1 MTRTMLSDSKYKVGI
16 QYGIITGIVYIVLL
30 FIRYR
35 FTDLNTNYIGIL
47 AIISYLVI
55 LVMFLVTG
63 IMRRK
68 QLGGFAEMKVIFQSI
83 FIAILITELCYVVF
97 NWIYLKYV
105 DPGFWEKLRTAS
117 LELLKKANI
126 PQDQIDEQMKG
137 FKDADQLTKP
147 MGLIKGYGS
156 SVVIDS
162 IFGLLFASLLRK
174 KPTVIA
180 SDAPKN

>member
-1 MTRTMLSDSKYKVGI
+1 MQADQKYKLGI
-16 QYGIITGIVYIVLL
+16 QYGIITGVLYIILL

-35 FTDLNTNYIGIL
+35 FTYLNSNYIGIL
-47 AIISYLVI
+47 AVISYVVI

-68 QLGGFAEMKVIFQSI
+68 QLGGTAEMKNIFQTI
-83 FIAILITELCYVVF
+83 FITILITELCYVIF
-97 NWIYLKYV
+97 NWIYLKYI
-105 DPGFWEKLRTAS
+105 DPGFWEKLKSVS
-117 LELLKKANI
+117 LEILKKAKI

-174 KPTVIA
+174 KTPVIA
-180 SDAPKN
+180 SDAPKS

>member
-1 MTRTMLSDSKYKVGI
+1 MQSDSKYRLGI
-16 QYGIITGIVYIVLL
+16 QYGIITGVLYIVLL

-35 FTDLNTNYIGIL
+35 FTYWNSNYIGII
-47 AIISYLVI
+47 AVISYVLI
-55 LVMFLVTG
+55 LVMFFITG
-63 IMRRK
+63 VMRRK
-68 QLGGFAEMKVIFQSI
+68 QLGGVAEMKDIFQSI
-83 FIAILITELCYVVF
+83 FIAILITELCYVLF
-97 NWIYLKYV
+97 TWIYLKYI
-105 DPGFWEKLRTAS
+105 DPGFWEKLRTVS
-117 LELLKKANI
+117 LEILKKINA

-147 MGLIKGYGS
+147 LGLIKGYGS

-174 KPTVIA
+174 KTPVIA